1 MFELLNKKFNKTEK
15 AVYNSKVNTK
25 SNNYIDNRKDMLE
38 LVNKLRGLEN
48 RASELSERRKARFL
62 ERGQLTPRERLSK
75 LLDPKSEYLDLYNM
89 ANYLV
94 DDPNPDTSIPG
105 ATFIAGIGIVN
116 GVRCLVF
123 VDDSGINAGAS
134 TTKSVEKALGC
145 IELALKQKL
154 PFIHLVESAGANLLN
169 YTVELWAKGGGM
181 FYGLAKLSAAGIPTI
196 AVLHGPSTAGG
207 AYQPG
212 MSDYVIGVKD
222 NGFAALA
229 GSALLKAA
237 TSEVASNEELGS
249 SEMHSKVTGL
259 VEYLADDDEHALE
272 ITRDLIMR
280 LDWNAEVYSKVES
293 FHEPR
298 YNAEEIAGIVPIDYR
313 VPYDVRE
320 IVARIVDDS
329 DFIEFKPGYG
339 VTMVCLHARVHGHA
353 CGIVGN
359 NGPIDPNA
367 AAKAGHF
374 FQLCDQANLPLI
386 FLNNVTGYMVGKKY
400 EQAGMIKHGA
410 KMIQA
415 VSNIKVPKITLYIGA
430 SFGAGNYGMCGYAY
444 KPDFIFSWPNA
455 VTGVM
460 GGKQAALTMRE
471 VKIGSAKRRGIE
483 LDEKELKVQ
492 EESIISHF
500 DSQSDAFFTSGR
512 VLDQGIIDPRDTRRV
527 LSITLQTCLEADKRK
542 LKPNSYGI
550 ARM

>member
-1 MFELLNKKFNKTEK
+1 MFELLNKKSNKSEK
-15 AVYNSKVNTK
+15 AVYTSKVNTK

-272 ITRDLIMR
+272 ITRDLIKR
-280 LDWNAEVYSKVES
+280 LDWNAEVYSKVKS

-359 NGPIDPNA
+359 NGPIDPNG

-386 FLNNVTGYMVGKKY
+386 FLNNVTGFMVGKKY

-527 LSITLQTCLEADKRK
+527 LSITLQTCLEANKRK